1 MINRHSWGWIL
12 WYGHGQ
18 VADTVLRSEVQC
30 DFLVGWD
37 LMLLQLFPEM
47 WQTVIAS
54 CNEHLWAI
62 FAVPLFE
69 KKPICIVCWLQ
80 NWDHPWLLLLFGAL
94 YVGSEL
100 VRHLAELCYTLL
112 QDRQLGD
119 EGLRHELLI
128 LLRVL
133 DLAMV
138 LSSCCGC
145 WLCCIRDMS
154 DCECTTFLLDLVFW
168 IGRLLICLIPCIRCR
183 QRLLRGRLATSIDRT
198 LLLRCLLIMFTELAV
213 LIIII
218 VRGREKA
225 SVFLA
230 HISRD

>member
-1 MINRHSWGWIL
+1 
-12 WYGHGQ
+12 
-18 VADTVLRSEVQC
+18 
-30 DFLVGWD
+30 
-37 LMLLQLFPEM
+37 MLLQLFPEM
-47 WQTVIAS
+47 WQTVVSS

-62 FAVPLFE
+62 FTVPLLE
-69 KKPICIVCWLQ
+69 KKPICIVWRLQ
-80 NWDHPWLLLLFGAL
+80 NWDHPWLFLLFGAL
-94 YVGSEL
+94 YVGSQL
-100 VRHLAELCYTLL
+100 VGHLAELSYTLF

-119 EGLRHELLI
+119 EGLCHELFV

-133 DLAMV
+133 NLTMV
-138 LSSCCGC
+138 MSSRGRC
-145 WLCCIRDMS
+145 WLCCVRGMS

-168 IGRLLICLIPCIRCR
+168 IGWLLICLIPCIRWR
-183 QRLLRGRLATSIDRT
+183 QRLLRGRQAFSIYRT
-198 LLLRCLLIMFTELAV
+198 LLLRCLLIMFTELAI